1 MGRLVEVADTKLYVE
16 ERGEPSAFPLLV
28 FHGGPG
34 LDHTEFGDYLDPL
47 AEGGS
52 YRLVLVDERAC
63 CKTTKAP

>member
-34 LDHTEFGDYLDPL
+34 LDHT
-47 AEGGS
+47 AVS
-52 YRLVLVDERAC
+52 YTHLTLPTILLV
-63 CKTTKAP
+63 